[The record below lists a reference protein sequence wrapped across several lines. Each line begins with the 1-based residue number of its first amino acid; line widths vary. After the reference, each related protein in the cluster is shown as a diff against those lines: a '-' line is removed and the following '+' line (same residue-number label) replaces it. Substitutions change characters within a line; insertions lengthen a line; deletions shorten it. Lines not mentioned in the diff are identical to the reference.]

1 MSRARIDFSNSLID
15 LEQDGSVKIIETD
28 GKFQLCLTIGI
39 KAIKVPDG
47 EPGDQEK
54 CRDARFNNE
63 LNLIGRG
70 NIRLRKK
77 GSTDDTSII
86 SIAFDGDVGTK
97 VPGTGADMRLFDF
110 DTDLLTHRPEL
121 KTAKV

>member
-15 LEQDGSVKIIETD
+15 LGQDGSVKIIETD

-39 KAIKVPDG
+39 KAIKVADQ

-54 CRDARFNNE
+54 CRDAKFNKE
-63 LNLIGRG
+63 LILTGRG
-70 NIRLRKK
+70 NIRLKK
-77 GSTDDTSII
+77 KSSTEDTSII

-97 VPGTGADMRLFDF
+97 VPGTGAEMRLFDF
-110 DTDLLTHRPEL
+110 DTDFLTHRPEL
-121 KTAKV
+121 KTAEV